1 VAVRHILL
9 SSFAVTRSIEYLQ
22 WLRSTAMTS
31 LPDVAVR
38 HILLS
43 NYGVF
48 GDVISVDATYSA
60 NQYNMKF
67 VPFTGVNHYL

>member
-1 VAVRHILL
+1 
-9 SSFAVTRSIEYLQ
+9 
-22 WLRSTAMTS
+22 MTS

-48 GDVISVDATYSA
+48 GDVISVDATYTT

-67 VPFTGVNHYL
+67 VPFTGVNHHLQSVFCGAAFLEDEKIESYV